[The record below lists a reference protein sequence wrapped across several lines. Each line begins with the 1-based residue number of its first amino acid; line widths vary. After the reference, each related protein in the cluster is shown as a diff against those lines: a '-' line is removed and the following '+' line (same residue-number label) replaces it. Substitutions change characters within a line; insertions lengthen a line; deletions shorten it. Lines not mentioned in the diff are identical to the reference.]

1 MSTSSILTNMS
12 AMSAVQNLT
21 ATEKALATTQNQIA
35 TGLSVSSA
43 QDNAA
48 YWSIATNMR
57 TQNNDLTTVS
67 SSLNLGASVLGT
79 ATAALNSM
87 LTVLQTIQADVVSA
101 QTSGTGSTDIQTE
114 ITQLQSQLTNSVSA
128 ASFNGVNLLDGSSTA
143 GASFV
148 SSVTGSGVSVQT
160 QFLTVEGYDFSSA
173 GNTAGLDG
181 AGTMSVAGAT
191 AGALAAMLTQVGTA
205 INNVKTASEV
215 IGSTASNIMTQ
226 STFVSALADSITT
239 GIGSLVDADMN
250 EASTRLNAL
259 QTQQQLGVQSLSV
272 ANQNS
277 QIILKLFGGG

>member
-21 ATEKALATTQNQIA
+21 ATEKALATTQNQIS

-114 ITQLQSQLTNSVSA
+114 ITQLQSQLSNSVSA
-128 ASFNGVNLLDGSSTA
+128 ASFNGVNLLDGSSTG

-148 SSVTGSGVSVQT
+148 SSVTGSGASVQT
-160 QFLTVEGYDFSSA
+160 QFLSVAGYDFSSA
-173 GNTAGLDG
+173 SNTAGLDG
-181 AGTMSVAGAT
+181 VGTMNVAGAT
-191 AGALAAMLTQVGTA
+191 SGALAAMLTQVGTA

-215 IGSTASNIMTQ
+215 IGSTASNITTQ

-259 QTQQQLGVQSLSV
+259 QTQQQLGVQALSV

-277 QIILKLFGGG
+277 QIILKLFGG